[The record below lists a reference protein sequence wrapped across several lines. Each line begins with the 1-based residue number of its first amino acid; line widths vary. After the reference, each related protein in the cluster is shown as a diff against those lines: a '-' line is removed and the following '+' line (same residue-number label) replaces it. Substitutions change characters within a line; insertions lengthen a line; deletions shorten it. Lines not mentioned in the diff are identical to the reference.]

1 MIEDSNKIS
10 KIKRDYK
17 AGKTYKQIAEKHGV
31 TYNEVVYLARRL
43 QWKRESNLS
52 KVKKGNQ
59 NAKGN
64 KGGPGAEERNKRA
77 LKTGE
82 YETIYDDLLTDE
94 EKAIMQQKELYDKKY
109 QIMSEIKIL
118 SIRERRILK
127 KIQDLQSGKEMSIVR
142 MSKSSSNNVSYR
154 NNGTLTTTEAEST
167 TNIIQKF
174 EEALTR
180 VQEAKRR
187 YLDSYHKI
195 ENDDRKLELEL
206 IRLEREIAKEGTN
219 DPENMK
225 DDSFIK
231 ALDDSVESTWDDYD
245 EEQEPKQE

>member
-10 KIKRDYK
+10 KIKKDYK

-31 TYNEVVYLARRL
+31 TYNEVLYLVKKK

-64 KGGPGAEERNKRA
+64 KGGPGAEKRNTRA

-94 EKAIMQQKELYDKKY
+94 EKALLKQIELDDKKY
-109 QIMSEIKIL
+109 QIISEIKIL

-127 KIQDLQSGKEMSIVR
+127 KIQDLQNGKEMSIVR

-154 NNGTLTTTEAEST
+154 DNGTLTTTEAEST
-167 TNIIQKF
+167 LNIVQRL

-187 YLDSYHKI
+187 YIDSYHKI

-206 IRLEREIAKEGTN
+206 IRLEMEAARDDSSNTEDI
-219 DPENMK
+219 K
-225 DDSFIK
+225 DDSFIQ
-231 ALDDSVESTWDDYD
+231 ALNNSTEGAWYDYT
-245 EEQEPKQE
+245 EE

>member
-10 KIKRDYK
+10 KIKKDYMS
-17 AGKTYKQIAEKHGV
+17 GRTYKQIAEKHDV
-31 TYNEVVYLARRL
+31 TYNEVLYLVKKK
-43 QWKRESNLS
+43 QWKRDSNLS

-64 KGGPGAEERNKRA
+64 KGGPGAEKGNTRA

-94 EKAIMQQKELYDKKY
+94 EKAIMKQQELYDKKY
-109 QIMSEIKIL
+109 QIISEIKIL

-127 KIQDLQSGKEMSIVR
+127 KIQDLQNGKEMSIVR

-154 NNGTLTTTEAEST
+154 DNGTLTTTEAEST
-167 TNIIQKF
+167 LNIVQRL

-187 YLDSYHKI
+187 YIDSYHKI
-195 ENDDRKLELEL
+195 ETDDRKLELDL
-206 IRLEREIAKEGTN
+206 IRLEMEAARDGSSNTE
-219 DPENMK
+219 DMK

-231 ALDDSVESTWDDYD
+231 ALNDSTEGAWNDYT
-245 EEQEPKQE
+245 EEE

>member
-10 KIKRDYK
+10 RIKKDYM

-31 TYNEVVYLARRL
+31 TYNEVLYLVKKK

-64 KGGPGAEERNKRA
+64 KGGPGAEKRNTRA

-94 EKAIMQQKELYDKKY
+94 EKALLKQIELDDKKY
-109 QIMSEIKIL
+109 QIISKIKIL

-127 KIQDLQSGKEMSIVR
+127 KIQDLQNGKEMSIVR

-154 NNGTLTTTEAEST
+154 DNGTLTTTEAEST
-167 TNIIQKF
+167 LNIVQRL

-187 YLDSYHKI
+187 YIDSYHKI
-195 ENDDRKLELEL
+195 ETDDRKLELDL
-206 IRLEREIAKEGTN
+206 IRLEMEAARDDSSNTE
-219 DPENMK
+219 DMK

-231 ALDDSVESTWDDYD
+231 ALNDSTEGAWNDYT
-245 EEQEPKQE
+245 EEE

>member
-31 TYNEVVYLARRL
+31 TYNEVIYLARKL

-64 KGGPGAEERNKRA
+64 KGGPGAEERNTRA

-154 NNGTLTTTEAEST
+154 NNGTLTTTEVEST
-167 TNIIQKF
+167 ANIIQRF

>member
-1 MIEDSNKIS
+1 MIEDCNKIS
-10 KIKRDYK
+10 KIRRDYK

-31 TYNEVVYLARRL
+31 TYNEVIYLVKKKK
-43 QWKRESNLS
+43 WTRESNLS

-64 KGGPGAEERNKRA
+64 KGGPGAEKGNIRA

-82 YETIYDDLLTDE
+82 YETIYDDLLTEE
-94 EKAIMQQKELYDKKY
+94 EKEIMMQQELYDKKY

-127 KIQDLQSGKEMSIVR
+127 KIEDLQNGEEMNLVR
-142 MSKSSSNNVSYR
+142 ISKNEAFK
-154 NNGTLTTTEAEST
+154 NNGTLITTELENKT
-167 TNIIQKF
+167 DITQRL
-174 EEALTR
+174 EDALTR
-180 VQEAKRR
+180 VQESKRR

-206 IRLEREIAKEGTN
+206 IRLERETAKEGN
-219 DPENMK
+219 NNPENMK
-225 DDSFIK
+225 EDSFIK
-231 ALDDSVESTWDDYD
+231 ALDDSTEGTWDDYNE
-245 EEQEPKQE
+245 EEQQPKQE

>member
-10 KIKRDYK
+10 RIKKDYV

-31 TYNEVVYLARRL
+31 TYNEVLYLVKKK

-64 KGGPGAEERNKRA
+64 KGGPGAEKRNTRA

-94 EKAIMQQKELYDKKY
+94 EKALLKQIELDDKKY
-109 QIMSEIKIL
+109 QIISEIKIL

-127 KIQDLQSGKEMSIVR
+127 KIQDLQNGKEMSIVR

-154 NNGTLTTTEAEST
+154 DNGTLTTTEAEST
-167 TNIIQKF
+167 LNIVQRL

-187 YLDSYHKI
+187 YIDSYHKI
-195 ENDDRKLELEL
+195 ETDDRKLELDL
-206 IRLEREIAKEGTN
+206 IRLEMEAARDDSSNTE
-219 DPENMK
+219 DMK

-231 ALDDSVESTWDDYD
+231 ALNDSTEGAWNDYT
-245 EEQEPKQE
+245 EEE

>member
-31 TYNEVVYLARRL
+31 TYNEVIYLARKL

-64 KGGPGAEERNKRA
+64 KGGPGAEERNTRA

-231 ALDDSVESTWDDYD
+231 ALNDSVESTWDDYD

>member
-1 MIEDSNKIS
+1 M
-10 KIKRDYK
+10 
-17 AGKTYKQIAEKHGV
+17 
-31 TYNEVVYLARRL
+31 
-43 QWKRESNLS
+43 
-52 KVKKGNQ
+52 
-59 NAKGN
+59 
-64 KGGPGAEERNKRA
+64 
-77 LKTGE
+77 
-82 YETIYDDLLTDE
+82 
-94 EKAIMQQKELYDKKY
+94 MQQELYDKKY

-127 KIQDLQSGKEMSIVR
+127 KIQDLQNGKEMSIVR

-167 TNIIQKF
+167 TNITQRL

-187 YLDSYHKI
+187 YIDSYHKI

-219 DPENMK
+219 DPKNMK

-245 EEQEPKQE
+245 EEEPKQE